1 VEHLGA
7 SAACGLAVAASLLVG
22 AVVAATLDV
31 PGRLA
36 ALFTAFGGGALLSAV
51 ALELVPDA
59 DERAGTTLTALGL
72 VAGTLAYVGA
82 DAWLTRND
90 GFRAHRRAAH
100 AVAAGQPMP
109 ARAPGQSGE
118 AVRGELVA
126 TGMVIDG
133 IPESVALGLT
143 VAEGNLGVGL
153 LAGIVIANLIEAY
166 GAAEPMVAGGRTKG
180 FAVRLIA
187 GIAVV
192 LMGAT
197 VLGGTVLADAAP
209 DPIGTAQAVAAGAVL
224 AAVSIEIVP
233 HAFAEVSRL
242 TAAATVAG
250 FVAGYLLT

>member
-1 VEHLGA
+1 VGDLGA
-7 SAACGLAVAASLLVG
+7 SAGCGLAVAASLLAG
-22 AVVAATLDV
+22 AVAAATLRL
-31 PGRLA
+31 PARLA
-36 ALFTAFGGGALLSAV
+36 ALLTAFGGGTLLSAV

-59 DERAGTTLTALGL
+59 DARAGTALTAAGL

-82 DAWLTRND
+82 DAWLTRNSAL
-90 GFRAHRRAAH
+90 RAHRRAAH
-100 AVAAGQPMP
+100 AAAAGQPMP
-109 ARAPGQSGE
+109 PQPPGGRAE

-153 LAGIVIANLIEAY
+153 LAGVLIANLIEAY
-166 GAAEPMVAGGRTKG
+166 GAAQPMVAAGRTKG
-180 FAVRLIA
+180 FVVRLIA
-187 GIAVV
+187 GIAVT
-192 LMGAT
+192 LMAFT
-197 VLGGTVLADAAP
+197 VLGGTVLAGAAP

-250 FVAGYLLT
+250 FVAGYLLS